1 MNRILVDSS
10 EKRFLVNKGII
21 KVAVKS
27 ALFFIKKDN
36 FKVEVFLIDESR
48 MKKLNRD
55 WRGKD
60 KSTNVL
66 AFPEPAW
73 PSAVKSKIRS
83 AGEVYLSPD
92 YIKKHKESL
101 PALAI
106 HGTLHLFGY
115 DHKKK
120 NDRIKMEKLEKNIY
134 ALCYNFDKANTG
146 LNK

>member
-1 MNRILVDSS
+1 MNRVLVDGSD
-10 EKRFLVNKGII
+10 KRFLANKNIV
-21 KVAVKS
+21 KAAVKS
-27 ALFFIKKDN
+27 ALFFLKKDN
-36 FKVEVFLIDESR
+36 FRVEIFLIGESQMR
-48 MKKLNRD
+48 KLNRD

-73 PSAVKSKIRS
+73 PAGGKSKIRP
-83 AGEVYLSPD
+83 AGEVYLSPE

-101 PALAI
+101 AGLAI

-120 NDRIKMEKLEKNIY
+120 NDRIKMEKLEKIIY
-134 ALCYNFDKANTG
+134 AKLSNG
-146 LNK
+146 PGRRVV